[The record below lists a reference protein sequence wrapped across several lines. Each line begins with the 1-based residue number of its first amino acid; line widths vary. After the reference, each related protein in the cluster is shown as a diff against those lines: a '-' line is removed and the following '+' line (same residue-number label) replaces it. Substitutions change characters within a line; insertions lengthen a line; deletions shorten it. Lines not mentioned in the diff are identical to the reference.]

1 MNERN
6 SRMSQEWEYYNHAL
20 VPTTAPHIVPDTSWM
35 DDAGQWRKLAGGKRP
50 LLARWITD
58 FDCGHET
65 EWWCL
70 IKDTPF
76 DIMSLKSNR
85 RSLITRGLKRVDV
98 KVIVPA
104 GYAEQMANVLIKAW
118 KSYDESYQEKDDR
131 KKLTEEFSGLT
142 EETLGN
148 TEYLGAFLKD
158 TDTLIGYSIYY
169 LYEDW
174 IEYSVVKTD
183 PEYLNTQVNAAL
195 VYYGLER
202 YMKPGIRYILG
213 GYRTMI
219 HDSNYQEYLEKNFGF
234 RKAYC
239 RLHIKYRPWMRFAIS
254 VLYPFRNT
262 IKRFEKNKW
271 MYQIWCALRQ
281 EEIHRTF
288 LNK

>member
-20 VPTTAPHIVPDTSWM
+20 VPPTAPHIVPDTSWM

-104 GYAEQMANVLIKAW
+104 DYAEQMANVLIKAW

-239 RLHIKYRPWMRFAIS
+239 RLHIKYRPWMRFA
-254 VLYPFRNT
+254 L
-262 IKRFEKNKW
+262 
-271 MYQIWCALRQ
+271 
-281 EEIHRTF
+281 
-288 LNK
+288 